1 MVVMNMFWISRT
13 RDHNEAHLGVPT
25 QNDLNVGLVI
35 LLRQLGK
42 DWFIDYDYD
51 HLIQVGTKP
60 SNEFRKASK
69 FHGLRFEGSKG
80 ELQPEEL
87 VA

>member
-1 MVVMNMFWISRT
+1 MDVFWVGRT

-42 DWFIDYDYD
+42 DWFIDQAA
-51 HLIQVGTKP
+51 ITEP
-60 SNEFRKASK
+60 SGYQAIKRV
-69 FHGLRFEGSKG
+69 
-80 ELQPEEL
+80 P
-87 VA
+87 